1 MMFQPEDYHHHNT
14 TTDTVFITEKSFQ
27 IWKKIYDFSCL
38 YPQPTVFES
47 FSATFG
53 DGEAV

>member
-27 IWKKIYDFSCL
+27 IWKKIYVFSCL